1 MAYKADEY
9 DQVKQRLRM
18 AQKWRTDEGY
28 DAKWRRM
35 IDLYRGKTYWDN
47 SQYGISSDR
56 ISVNLAF
63 STVNVIAPSVA
74 VNHPKITVAAT
85 KETDEDRA
93 IFVESVINY
102 LWRHHD
108 YRKPFR

>member
-47 SQYGISSDR
+47 NQYGITSDR

-63 STVNVIAPSVA
+63 SEELLMVTAINLVSFLTPEETKQYPALSV
-74 VNHPKITVAAT
+74 
-85 KETDEDRA
+85 
-93 IFVESVINY
+93 
-102 LWRHHD
+102 
-108 YRKPFR
+108 